1 MIIPKTALCA
11 WHVSFSAETLLVGDQ
26 YRAGYLITKDYYLED
41 SIGTSPSLS
50 NVWKWTLNKTE
61 SSSVILCAWYDLTE
75 NVLLINTRTFSNYR
89 HHHRHYNPPPPP
101 HHHQQQRGLEPVQN
115 KDHFQQK
122 MMYVS
127 ARCCWIPPP
136 CPPIQWSGRH
146 STVLAWLRLRHACLR
161 TGPAVGSVAFVRS
174 VPSDPWLRVS
184 VEVTN
189 FCLNFQYTPVII
201 RGWSWFRICMDLGSL
216 SYYLEC
222 SPKVI
227 SPGTSTNSSI
237 TSCFCVFDNSSLIV
251 YFSLLFFVQINLCS
265 CIKLTHTQSQTDSCL
280 FIFN

>member
-26 YRAGYLITKDYYLED
+26 YRTGYLITKDYYLED

-61 SSSVILCAWYDLTE
+61 SSSVILCAWYDLRE

-127 ARCCWIPPP
+127 ARCCWIPPLP
-136 CPPIQWSGRH
+136 AHLYSGVGGIPQSLPGCGWGTYAWGRAQLWAV
-146 STVLAWLRLRHACLR
+146 SRLCALFRQIRDCGLALRLRI
-161 TGPAVGSVAFVRS
+161 FV
-174 VPSDPWLRVS
+174 
-184 VEVTN
+184 
-189 FCLNFQYTPVII
+189 
-201 RGWSWFRICMDLGSL
+201 
-216 SYYLEC
+216 
-222 SPKVI
+222 
-227 SPGTSTNSSI
+227 
-237 TSCFCVFDNSSLIV
+237 
-251 YFSLLFFVQINLCS
+251 
-265 CIKLTHTQSQTDSCL
+265 
-280 FIFN
+280 